1 MPMIVAV
8 VTPGAMFMV
17 LVAMVFVV
25 MTVVMV
31 LVRLASVPMPVRV

>member
-17 LVAMVFVV
+17 LMAMVF
-25 MTVVMV
+25 VVMV
-31 LVRLASVPMPVRV
+31 LVRLASEPMPVRV